1 MRWTQVTIHNCVVF
15 LPKANSSLAMILF
28 KSSLVNAYMYDTSQS
43 ITGVDIPV
51 EMSRSEEDSFLDGG
65 NSSIWRSWLRILKRP
80 RALRSVTWLGWSCAD
95 RLWDWKFGH
104 VSRTAGW
111 LSKFSRSMGSCSHV
125 LLGLPDELAMQAG
138 AAVWAVDR
146 SLSGGS
152 GLKLITVTSFG
163 WWYAMI
169 SMM

>member
-1 MRWTQVTIHNCVVF
+1 MRWTQVAIHDCVLF
-15 LPKANSSLAMILF
+15 LPKQIQALS
-28 KSSLVNAYMYDTSQS
+28 KSSLVNAYMSDTSQS
-43 ITGVDIPV
+43 ITGVEIPV
-51 EMSRSEEDSFLDGG
+51 EMSRSEKNSFLDRD
-65 NSSIWRSWLRILKRP
+65 NSSLWRSWLRILKRP

-95 RLWDWKFGH
+95 GLWDWKFGH

-111 LSKFSRSMGSCSHV
+111 LSTFSRSTGSCSHV
-125 LLGLPDELAMQAG
+125 LLGLPDELVMQVG

-163 WWYAMI
+163 WSYAMI
-169 SMM
+169 FMM